1 VAIDVKKAPELMRAL
16 QDQGIDTA
24 NLSPI
29 GVRPRL
35 GTYLADLWERRHFI
49 WMDARHRVATQNSR
63 NRLGNAWL
71 LLRPLLDAGLF
82 FVIFGVILSATRTS
96 IENYAAYIVI
106 GVLMFQSTMRSIAQG
121 PSIMQ
126 SSKAMVRAF
135 SFPRAALPISA
146 EIRDTLQ
153 MVYTVLT
160 VLILIV
166 VIPPHEWPQWTWLL
180 IAPIFVLQFALNL
193 GISFIT
199 ARIGYSIP
207 DIAQVMSVAGRFL
220 LYGSGVIFP
229 IDRFVNH
236 PIVVSAI
243 EANPIYQFI
252 TMYRQVL
259 MDGTVPSLDSWLI
272 LGGWAFG
279 LLVVGFLFFWLGEAS
294 YGGGQ

>member
-1 VAIDVKKAPELMRAL
+1 MAIDVKKAPELMRAL